1 MRAPRRPNSSAIAL
15 PTRFAEP
22 VINAT
27 LPFMSMN
34 RVAIITGASR
44 GIGLAIAKKFHRDG
58 LSVALCA
65 RSSIRDFPTERSV
78 VVPMDVRDQKS
89 VDAGVQGIVDRFGRI
104 DIVVNNAGIS
114 GVTPVDANDTTPWL
128 DIIGTNILGTYY
140 VTRAALP
147 HILDGGRIIIMSSV
161 LGKFGVPGYS
171 AYCTAKTGLI
181 GFTRSLAL
189 ELAPRKITVNA
200 ICPGWTDTEMSR
212 AGMRDIAAS
221 LGITVEQFRQEAMS
235 RVPLGEMVEPEEVAN
250 LVAFL
255 GADTGNKITGQAFS
269 ICGGSTQA

>member
-1 MRAPRRPNSSAIAL
+1 
-15 PTRFAEP
+15 
-22 VINAT
+22 
-27 LPFMSMN
+27 MSMN
-34 RVAIITGASR
+34 KVAIITGASR
-44 GIGLAIAKKFHRDG
+44 GIGFAIAKKLHQHG
-58 LSVALCA
+58 ASVALCA
-65 RSSIRDFPTERSV
+65 RSPIRDFPSDRSLAV
-78 VVPMDVRDQKS
+78 TMDVRDAKS
-89 VDAGVQGIVDRFGRI
+89 VDAGIRRIVDRFGRI

-114 GVTPVDANDTTPWL
+114 AVTPVDAPETAPWL
-128 DIIGTNILGTYY
+128 DIVQTNILGTYY
-140 VTRAALP
+140 VTRAAVP
-147 HILDGGRIIIMSSV
+147 HIPQGGRIIMISSV

-189 ELAPRKITVNA
+189 ELAPRRITVNA
-200 ICPGWTDTEMSR
+200 VCPGWTDTEMAR

-221 LGITVEQFRQEAMS
+221 QGITVEEFKQQAMS

-255 GADTGNKITGQAFS
+255 AAETGNQITGQAIS